1 MRLNRT
7 LLVAA
12 MAAALLAGCKKNEE
26 AAEVAAPEQAAP
38 AAEPA
43 AQAEPAPA
51 ATPEAA
57 APVAKAFDIEAVA
70 VSDKP
75 LGEWPYLVLP
85 AGYELDNADD
95 IARRSKDLARV
106 PVWTGGEL
114 LWVEGRTFVD
124 EIDNADGKTFSKFEL
139 RKGLQQAI
147 EALGGV
153 RIGERSFPQA
163 VYKANEKAINDFTA
177 EFNDMHNAYWY
188 DNDADTWVIRRADK
202 AIWLVT
208 DVNNDRG
215 KVMVAEGPLPP
226 PPAQ

>member
-1 MRLNRT
+1 MRLDRT

-12 MAAALLAGCKKNEE
+12 MAAALLAGCKKNEA
-26 AAEVAAPEQAAP
+26 AAEVAAPEEAAP
-38 AAEPA
+38 AVEPA
-43 AQAEPAPA
+43 AQSEPAPA

-57 APVAKAFDIEAVA
+57 APVAKAFDIDAIA

-153 RIGERSFPQA
+153 RIGERSFPRA

-177 EFNDMHNAYWY
+177 EFSDMHNAYWY
-188 DNDADTWVIRRADK
+188 DNDADTWVIRRPDK

-226 PPAQ
+226 PAQ